1 MTFKLYVDGPRWRA
15 HTGAVVARTPGIVP
29 VMKGNGYGYGR
40 AFLAA
45 EAARLDVDTVAVG
58 EAHEV
63 ASVRDGGY
71 QGDILVLMPYLP
83 GVDAPPPGRPD
94 PDDLVVRTVAGL
106 DSLDALRGH
115 RVVVELLSSMRR
127 FGLSD
132 DEVDRLPKVLDAV
145 QLQGFAL
152 HLPLVDGEVSRVA
165 EAQNA
170 ITRLRLAGLPV
181 RAFWVSHLS
190 AGELAELGAANP
202 DVSVRAR
209 IGTRLW
215 LGDPGATQARG
226 TVLAVHRLRRGDRYG
241 YRQRRAPRSGHL
253 VVVSGGTSHGVALSA
268 PTPAVGLTQRA
279 KTVAIGGLEAVGR
292 SLSPFTIGGTQRWFA
307 EPPHMQV
314 SMLWLPDDG
323 PAPAVGSELVAEVRM
338 TTCCFD
344 EVVVED

>member
-15 HTGAVVARTPGIVP
+15 HTGTVVAETPGIVP
-29 VMKGNGYGYGR
+29 VLKGNGYGYGR

-63 ASVRDGGY
+63 ASAREGGY
-71 QGDILVLMPYLP
+71 QGDVLVLMPYLP
-83 GVDAPPPGRPD
+83 GVDAPPSGQPD
-94 PDDLVVRTVAGL
+94 EDQRVVRTVAGL
-106 DSLDALRGH
+106 DSLDALPGH

-132 DEVDRLPKVLDAV
+132 GEVDRLPKVLDSV
-145 QLQGFAL
+145 LLEGFAL
-152 HLPLVDGEVSRVA
+152 HLPLADGEVSRVA

-181 RAFWVSHLS
+181 RTLWVSHLS
-190 AGELAELGAANP
+190 AGELAKLGAANP
-202 DVSVRAR
+202 DVFVRAR

-226 TVLAVHRLRRGDRYG
+226 TVLAVHRLQRGDRYG
-241 YRQRRAPRSGHL
+241 YRQRRAPRTGHL

-268 PTPAVGLTQRA
+268 PTPAVGITQRA
-279 KTVAIGGLEAVGR
+279 KTMAIGGLEAAGR

-314 SMLWLPDDG
+314 SMLWLPGGG
-323 PAPAVGSELVAEVRM
+323 PAPTVGSELVAEVRM

-344 EVVVED
+344 EVIVEG